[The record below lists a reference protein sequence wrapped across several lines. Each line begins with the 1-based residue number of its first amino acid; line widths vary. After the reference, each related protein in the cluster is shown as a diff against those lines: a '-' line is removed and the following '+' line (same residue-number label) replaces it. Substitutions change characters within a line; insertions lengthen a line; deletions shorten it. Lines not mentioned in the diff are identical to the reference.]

1 MNVIV
6 RRKKIEDTLVLKDGE
21 KELII
26 PVAID
31 IDTAIARYWI
41 YYGKMSTAQENL
53 QTNATEKAMEDFGN
67 AFLSLV
73 NFLFGEEQAEKMI
86 DFYDGKYAEMLEDIY
101 PYVCN
106 VIYPALKKSSEQK
119 AQWARTAKKLKK

>member
-1 MNVIV
+1 
-6 RRKKIEDTLVLKDGE
+6 
-21 KELII
+21 
-26 PVAID
+26 
-31 IDTAIARYWI
+31 
-41 YYGKMSTAQENL
+41 
-53 QTNATEKAMEDFGN
+53 
-67 AFLSLV
+67 
-73 NFLFGEEQAEKMI
+73 MI